1 MQEVNEI
8 QEDSYKRGAVH
19 YLDSREVAE
28 IVDKKHADLIRDIKR
43 YKEQIT
49 GINKEDPKSKIA
61 FSDFFILSEYT
72 VEGQS
77 RTYPCYLVTKKGCEF
92 IAHKLTGVKGTK
104 FTAAYINRFH
114 EMEDALD
121 RQVVSSL
128 QQFIKQQSELMQ
140 AVLARVESL
149 ETKPAKKISSN
160 PFNSQSGILKD
171 RMKKLNDMVAEIA
184 RLRLMPKDR
193 ILHLLYVTME
203 ENNQIS
209 LDAYK
214 RVYISESGEQD
225 ASTLKALVSYDWI
238 YEIAVDMCT
247 EAIER
252 YTIFG

>member
-8 QEDSYKRGAVH
+8 QEETYKSGEVR
-19 YLDSREVAE
+19 YLDSREVAK
-28 IVDKKHADLIRDIKR
+28 IVEKEHKNLIRDITR
-43 YKEQIT
+43 YSKEIT
-49 GINKEDPKSKIA
+49 KLNFEL
-61 FSDFFILSEYT
+61 SDFFIESAYS

-77 RTYPCYLVTKKGCEF
+77 RKYRCYLVTKKGCEF
-92 IAHKLTGVKGTK
+92 IAHKLTGIKGTK
-104 FTAAYINRFH
+104 FTATYINRFH

-121 RQVVSSL
+121 GQVVSSL
-128 QQFIKQQSELMQ
+128 QQFIKQQNEFMQ
-140 AVLARVESL
+140 SVLERVESL
-149 ETKPAKKISSN
+149 EKKPAKKISEN
-160 PFNSQSGILKD
+160 PFNPQSGILKD
-171 RMKKLNDMVAEIA
+171 RMKKLNEMVAEIA
-184 RLRLMPKDR
+184 RLRTMPKDR

-214 RVYISESGEQD
+214 RVYISESGDQD